1 MFSFGLFLQAV
12 VGAIVWAFA
21 NVVYFD
27 LKRKGVRNFGRF
39 AAFWVGNPLTWVTF
53 FVVPEGHQPSFEAPP
68 DDDDALLAVIRHD
81 RELRERV
88 GPRDGGDGALGASS
102 ES

>member
-12 VGAIVWAFA
+12 VGAIVWTFA
-21 NVVYFD
+21 NIVYFD

-39 AAFWVGNPLTWVTF
+39 AAFWVGNPLTWITF
-53 FVVPEGHQPSFEAPP
+53 FVLPEGRRPAFEAPA
-68 DDDDALLAVIRHD
+68 DDDEALLAEIRRD
-81 RELRERV
+81 RALRERA
-88 GPRDGGDGALGASS
+88 GPEGGDAGALGASS